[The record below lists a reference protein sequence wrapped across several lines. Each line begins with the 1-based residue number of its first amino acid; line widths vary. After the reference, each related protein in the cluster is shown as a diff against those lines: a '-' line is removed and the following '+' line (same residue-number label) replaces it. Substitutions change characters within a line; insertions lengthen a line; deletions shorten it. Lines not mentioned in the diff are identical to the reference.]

1 MCNNFSWNWF
11 LYTFRE
17 ALQMKTK
24 KWHFLREAFI
34 KKVYI
39 HTSST
44 SKVSK
49 CRLYLFFMKAF
60 LTPGFWVLFAPENF
74 ELNILVIR
82 TPILKIRHLKVN
94 KICMRLC
101 THIWDKYPHPSNVF
115 RKSCIV
121 YIKKINNMLTYNICL
136 SSLNM

>member
-1 MCNNFSWNWF
+1 MLTIFIFYEGIPYTWF
-11 LYTFRE
+11 LGFPFCKR
-17 ALQMKTK
+17 
-24 KWHFLREAFI
+24 
-34 KKVYI
+34 
-39 HTSST
+39 
-44 SKVSK
+44 K
-49 CRLYLFFMKAF
+49 C
-60 LTPGFWVLFAPENF
+60 VLFAPENF